1 MNVLYTRVSTKSQT
15 NDRQIKEGFDL
26 VLPDVISG
34 SVPLKERPYGKKL
47 IDLIENGRVETI
59 TVHAIDRLGRNL
71 QEILANIEYFNS
83 RLVCL
88 VSEREGIRTLN
99 ADKTPNAVAK
109 LLVAVLGSIAEME
122 RERILERAQ
131 EGRDKGKK
139 LGNFLGRKEGSKESP
154 ETFMAKE
161 INQKILRLLK
171 RGHTLRMTALKL
183 EVSTNLV
190 IKVRNMNQVEID
202 LACAKKNN
210 PS

>member
-1 MNVLYTRVSTKSQT
+1 MYYTQEFRRKAQT

-26 VLPDVISG
+26 VLADVISG
-34 SVPLKERPYGKKL
+34 SIPLKERPYGKKL
-47 IDLIENGRVETI
+47 IDLIEKGRVETI

-99 ADKTPNAVAK
+99 ADKSPNAVAK

-190 IKVRNMNQVEID
+190 IKVRNMNQIEID

>member
-1 MNVLYTRVSTKSQT
+1 MNVLYTRISTKSQT

-26 VLPDVISG
+26 ILADVISG

-47 IDLIENGRVETI
+47 IDLVEKGRVETI

-99 ADKTPNAVAK
+99 TDKSPNAVAK

-139 LGNFLGRKEGSKESP
+139 IGSFLGRKEGSKESP

-161 INQKILRLLK
+161 VNQKILRLLK
-171 RGHTLRMTALKL
+171 RGYTIRMTALKL
-183 EVSTNLV
+183 KVSTNLV
-190 IKVRNMNQVEID
+190 IKVRNMNQIEID

>member
-1 MNVLYTRVSTKSQT
+1 MNVLYTRISTKGQT

-26 VLPDVISG
+26 ILPDVISG

-47 IDLIENGRVETI
+47 IELIENGRVETI

-99 ADKTPNAVAK
+99 ADKSPNAVAK

-139 LGNFLGRKEGSKESP
+139 IGSFLGRKEGSKESP
-154 ETFMAKE
+154 EKFMSKE
-161 INQKILRLLK
+161 VNQKILRLLK
-171 RGHTLRMTALKL
+171 RGHTIRTTALKL

-190 IKVRNMNQVEID
+190 IKVRNMNQIEID

>member
-1 MNVLYTRVSTKSQT
+1 MNVLYTRVSTKVQN

-26 VLPDVISG
+26 VLADVISG
-34 SVPLKERPYGKKL
+34 SIPLKERPYGKKL

-71 QEILANIEYFNS
+71 QEILSNIEFFNS

-88 VSEREGIRTLN
+88 ISEREGIRTLN

-139 LGNFLGRKEGSKESP
+139 IGSFLGRKEGSEEST
-154 ETFMAKE
+154 EKFMAKE
-161 INQKILRLLK
+161 VNQKILRLLK
-171 RGHTLRMTALKL
+171 RGGTIRMTALKL
-183 EVSTNLV
+183 KVSTNLV
-190 IKVRNMNQVEID
+190 IKVRNKNQIEID